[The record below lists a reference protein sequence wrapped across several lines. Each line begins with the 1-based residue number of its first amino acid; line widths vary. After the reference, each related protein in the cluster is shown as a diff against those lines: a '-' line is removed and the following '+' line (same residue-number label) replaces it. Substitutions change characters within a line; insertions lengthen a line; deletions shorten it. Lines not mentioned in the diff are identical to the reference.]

1 MGKYKDLTGRQ
12 FGRLTALEPLPP
24 HGKNTA
30 LMWACKCECGG
41 TAIVRGTDLVNGH
54 TMSCGCYRKMQ
65 KAMPNGELRLHR
77 IWANMKQRC
86 TNPKSKDFKYYGAKG
101 VSVCAEWED
110 FETFFYWA
118 MSHGYKDGLTIER
131 IDNDGD
137 YCPKNCKWIPKH
149 RQNSNTSRTKRY
161 VMYGKVFTLA
171 EICRIYGVSRSTVA
185 SRMKKGIPL
194 EKAIKQNRRYK
205 VNTKLLE
212 LSDRLKD
219 LRTQKS
225 DLEREVKGIN
235 EEIDGVT
242 TEMIDLM
249 TTEELTSFNRNGT
262 TFSLVTQEYPAP
274 EPERKGELWEVM
286 KKNGFEDLFTINS
299 QTLSAT
305 VKELIAANEGVLPEW
320 LDGLIK
326 IAEKN
331 SIRVA
336 KSKKY

>member
-1 MGKYKDLTGRQ
+1 MGQMIDLQGKV
-12 FGRLTALEPLPP
+12 FSRLTVLERMPIL
-24 HGKNTA
+24 KKRSA
-30 LMWACKCECGG
+30 VIWACVCECGN
-41 TAIVRGTDLVNGH
+41 IVYARSSDLLNGH
-54 TMSCGCYRKMQ
+54 TKSCGCIRK
-65 KAMPNGELRLHR
+65 KENAVYKTPLYTTWG
-77 IWANMKQRC
+77 NMVQRC
-86 TNPKSKDFKYYGAKG
+86 SNSKRPDFKYYGARG
-101 VSVCAEWED
+101 IAVCEEWKS
-110 FETFFYWA
+110 FENFKQWA
-118 MSHGYKDGLTIER
+118 YANGYSEELTLDR
-131 IDNDGD
+131 IDNSGN
-137 YCPKNCKWIPKH
+137 YEPQNCRWVT
-149 RQNSNTSRTKRY
+149 RYQQNCNLRSNRKY
-161 VMYGKVFTLA
+161 QMAGKTFTLSQL
-171 EICRIYGVSRSTVA
+171 CRIYGVNLSTA
-185 SRMKKGIPL
+185 RYRLAHGATIQETL
-194 EKAIKQNRRYK
+194 TTNRRYK

-212 LSDRLKD
+212 LSDRLKE

-274 EPERKGELWEVM
+274 EPERKGELWEAM
-286 KKNGFEDLFTINS
+286 KKNCFEDLFTINS

>member
-1 MGKYKDLTGRQ
+1 M
-12 FGRLTALEPLPP
+12 
-24 HGKNTA
+24 
-30 LMWACKCECGG
+30 
-41 TAIVRGTDLVNGH
+41 
-54 TMSCGCYRKMQ
+54 
-65 KAMPNGELRLHR
+65 
-77 IWANMKQRC
+77 
-86 TNPKSKDFKYYGAKG
+86 
-101 VSVCAEWED
+101 
-110 FETFFYWA
+110 
-118 MSHGYKDGLTIER
+118 
-131 IDNDGD
+131 
-137 YCPKNCKWIPKH
+137 
-149 RQNSNTSRTKRY
+149 
-161 VMYGKVFTLA
+161 
-171 EICRIYGVSRSTVA
+171 
-185 SRMKKGIPL
+185 
-194 EKAIKQNRRYK
+194 
-205 VNTKLLE
+205 NTKLLE
-212 LSDRLKD
+212 LSDRLKE

-225 DLEREVKGIN
+225 DLEREAKGIN

>member
-1 MGKYKDLTGRQ
+1 M
-12 FGRLTALEPLPP
+12 
-24 HGKNTA
+24 
-30 LMWACKCECGG
+30 
-41 TAIVRGTDLVNGH
+41 
-54 TMSCGCYRKMQ
+54 
-65 KAMPNGELRLHR
+65 
-77 IWANMKQRC
+77 
-86 TNPKSKDFKYYGAKG
+86 
-101 VSVCAEWED
+101 
-110 FETFFYWA
+110 
-118 MSHGYKDGLTIER
+118 
-131 IDNDGD
+131 
-137 YCPKNCKWIPKH
+137 
-149 RQNSNTSRTKRY
+149 
-161 VMYGKVFTLA
+161 
-171 EICRIYGVSRSTVA
+171 
-185 SRMKKGIPL
+185 
-194 EKAIKQNRRYK
+194 
-205 VNTKLLE
+205 E
-212 LSDRLKD
+212 LSDRLKE

-305 VKELIAANEGVLPEW
+305 VKELIAANEGILPEW

>member
-1 MGKYKDLTGRQ
+1 M
-12 FGRLTALEPLPP
+12 
-24 HGKNTA
+24 
-30 LMWACKCECGG
+30 
-41 TAIVRGTDLVNGH
+41 
-54 TMSCGCYRKMQ
+54 
-65 KAMPNGELRLHR
+65 
-77 IWANMKQRC
+77 
-86 TNPKSKDFKYYGAKG
+86 
-101 VSVCAEWED
+101 
-110 FETFFYWA
+110 
-118 MSHGYKDGLTIER
+118 
-131 IDNDGD
+131 
-137 YCPKNCKWIPKH
+137 
-149 RQNSNTSRTKRY
+149 
-161 VMYGKVFTLA
+161 
-171 EICRIYGVSRSTVA
+171 
-185 SRMKKGIPL
+185 
-194 EKAIKQNRRYK
+194 
-205 VNTKLLE
+205 NTKLLE
-212 LSDRLKD
+212 LSDRLKE

-326 IAEKN
+326 IADKN

>member
-1 MGKYKDLTGRQ
+1 M
-12 FGRLTALEPLPP
+12 
-24 HGKNTA
+24 
-30 LMWACKCECGG
+30 
-41 TAIVRGTDLVNGH
+41 
-54 TMSCGCYRKMQ
+54 
-65 KAMPNGELRLHR
+65 
-77 IWANMKQRC
+77 
-86 TNPKSKDFKYYGAKG
+86 
-101 VSVCAEWED
+101 
-110 FETFFYWA
+110 
-118 MSHGYKDGLTIER
+118 
-131 IDNDGD
+131 
-137 YCPKNCKWIPKH
+137 
-149 RQNSNTSRTKRY
+149 
-161 VMYGKVFTLA
+161 
-171 EICRIYGVSRSTVA
+171 
-185 SRMKKGIPL
+185 
-194 EKAIKQNRRYK
+194 
-205 VNTKLLE
+205 NTKLLK
-212 LSDRLKD
+212 LSDRLKE

>member
-1 MGKYKDLTGRQ
+1 M
-12 FGRLTALEPLPP
+12 
-24 HGKNTA
+24 
-30 LMWACKCECGG
+30 
-41 TAIVRGTDLVNGH
+41 
-54 TMSCGCYRKMQ
+54 
-65 KAMPNGELRLHR
+65 
-77 IWANMKQRC
+77 
-86 TNPKSKDFKYYGAKG
+86 
-101 VSVCAEWED
+101 
-110 FETFFYWA
+110 
-118 MSHGYKDGLTIER
+118 
-131 IDNDGD
+131 
-137 YCPKNCKWIPKH
+137 
-149 RQNSNTSRTKRY
+149 
-161 VMYGKVFTLA
+161 
-171 EICRIYGVSRSTVA
+171 
-185 SRMKKGIPL
+185 
-194 EKAIKQNRRYK
+194 
-205 VNTKLLE
+205 NTKLLE
-212 LSDRLKD
+212 LSDKLKE
-219 LRTQKS
+219 LRMQKS

>member
-1 MGKYKDLTGRQ
+1 M
-12 FGRLTALEPLPP
+12 
-24 HGKNTA
+24 
-30 LMWACKCECGG
+30 
-41 TAIVRGTDLVNGH
+41 
-54 TMSCGCYRKMQ
+54 
-65 KAMPNGELRLHR
+65 
-77 IWANMKQRC
+77 
-86 TNPKSKDFKYYGAKG
+86 
-101 VSVCAEWED
+101 
-110 FETFFYWA
+110 
-118 MSHGYKDGLTIER
+118 
-131 IDNDGD
+131 
-137 YCPKNCKWIPKH
+137 
-149 RQNSNTSRTKRY
+149 
-161 VMYGKVFTLA
+161 
-171 EICRIYGVSRSTVA
+171 
-185 SRMKKGIPL
+185 
-194 EKAIKQNRRYK
+194 
-205 VNTKLLE
+205 NTKLLE
-212 LSDRLKD
+212 LSDKLKE
-219 LRTQKS
+219 LRMQKS

-305 VKELIAANEGVLPEW
+305 VKELIAANEGILPEW

-331 SIRVA
+331 SIRVV

>member
-1 MGKYKDLTGRQ
+1 M
-12 FGRLTALEPLPP
+12 
-24 HGKNTA
+24 
-30 LMWACKCECGG
+30 
-41 TAIVRGTDLVNGH
+41 
-54 TMSCGCYRKMQ
+54 
-65 KAMPNGELRLHR
+65 
-77 IWANMKQRC
+77 
-86 TNPKSKDFKYYGAKG
+86 
-101 VSVCAEWED
+101 
-110 FETFFYWA
+110 
-118 MSHGYKDGLTIER
+118 
-131 IDNDGD
+131 
-137 YCPKNCKWIPKH
+137 
-149 RQNSNTSRTKRY
+149 
-161 VMYGKVFTLA
+161 
-171 EICRIYGVSRSTVA
+171 
-185 SRMKKGIPL
+185 
-194 EKAIKQNRRYK
+194 
-205 VNTKLLE
+205 NTKLLE
-212 LSDRLKD
+212 LSDRLKE

-305 VKELIAANEGVLPEW
+305 VKELIAANEGILPEW

>member
-1 MGKYKDLTGRQ
+1 M
-12 FGRLTALEPLPP
+12 
-24 HGKNTA
+24 
-30 LMWACKCECGG
+30 
-41 TAIVRGTDLVNGH
+41 
-54 TMSCGCYRKMQ
+54 
-65 KAMPNGELRLHR
+65 
-77 IWANMKQRC
+77 
-86 TNPKSKDFKYYGAKG
+86 
-101 VSVCAEWED
+101 
-110 FETFFYWA
+110 
-118 MSHGYKDGLTIER
+118 
-131 IDNDGD
+131 
-137 YCPKNCKWIPKH
+137 
-149 RQNSNTSRTKRY
+149 
-161 VMYGKVFTLA
+161 
-171 EICRIYGVSRSTVA
+171 
-185 SRMKKGIPL
+185 
-194 EKAIKQNRRYK
+194 
-205 VNTKLLE
+205 NTKLLE
-212 LSDRLKD
+212 LSDRLKE

-274 EPERKGELWEVM
+274 EPERKVELWEVM

-305 VKELIAANEGVLPEW
+305 VKELIAANEGILPEW

>member
-1 MGKYKDLTGRQ
+1 M
-12 FGRLTALEPLPP
+12 
-24 HGKNTA
+24 
-30 LMWACKCECGG
+30 
-41 TAIVRGTDLVNGH
+41 
-54 TMSCGCYRKMQ
+54 
-65 KAMPNGELRLHR
+65 
-77 IWANMKQRC
+77 
-86 TNPKSKDFKYYGAKG
+86 
-101 VSVCAEWED
+101 
-110 FETFFYWA
+110 
-118 MSHGYKDGLTIER
+118 
-131 IDNDGD
+131 
-137 YCPKNCKWIPKH
+137 
-149 RQNSNTSRTKRY
+149 
-161 VMYGKVFTLA
+161 
-171 EICRIYGVSRSTVA
+171 
-185 SRMKKGIPL
+185 
-194 EKAIKQNRRYK
+194 
-205 VNTKLLE
+205 NTKLLE
-212 LSDRLKD
+212 LSDRLKE

-299 QTLSAT
+299 QTISAT

>member
-1 MGKYKDLTGRQ
+1 M
-12 FGRLTALEPLPP
+12 
-24 HGKNTA
+24 
-30 LMWACKCECGG
+30 
-41 TAIVRGTDLVNGH
+41 
-54 TMSCGCYRKMQ
+54 
-65 KAMPNGELRLHR
+65 
-77 IWANMKQRC
+77 
-86 TNPKSKDFKYYGAKG
+86 
-101 VSVCAEWED
+101 
-110 FETFFYWA
+110 
-118 MSHGYKDGLTIER
+118 
-131 IDNDGD
+131 
-137 YCPKNCKWIPKH
+137 
-149 RQNSNTSRTKRY
+149 
-161 VMYGKVFTLA
+161 
-171 EICRIYGVSRSTVA
+171 
-185 SRMKKGIPL
+185 
-194 EKAIKQNRRYK
+194 
-205 VNTKLLE
+205 
-212 LSDRLKD
+212 
-219 LRTQKS
+219 QKS

>member
-1 MGKYKDLTGRQ
+1 M
-12 FGRLTALEPLPP
+12 
-24 HGKNTA
+24 
-30 LMWACKCECGG
+30 
-41 TAIVRGTDLVNGH
+41 
-54 TMSCGCYRKMQ
+54 
-65 KAMPNGELRLHR
+65 
-77 IWANMKQRC
+77 
-86 TNPKSKDFKYYGAKG
+86 
-101 VSVCAEWED
+101 
-110 FETFFYWA
+110 
-118 MSHGYKDGLTIER
+118 
-131 IDNDGD
+131 
-137 YCPKNCKWIPKH
+137 
-149 RQNSNTSRTKRY
+149 
-161 VMYGKVFTLA
+161 
-171 EICRIYGVSRSTVA
+171 
-185 SRMKKGIPL
+185 
-194 EKAIKQNRRYK
+194 
-205 VNTKLLE
+205 NTKLLE
-212 LSDRLKD
+212 LSDRLKE

-305 VKELIAANEGVLPEW
+305 VKELIAANEGVRPEW
-320 LDGLIK
+320 LDGLLK

>member
-1 MGKYKDLTGRQ
+1 M
-12 FGRLTALEPLPP
+12 
-24 HGKNTA
+24 
-30 LMWACKCECGG
+30 
-41 TAIVRGTDLVNGH
+41 
-54 TMSCGCYRKMQ
+54 
-65 KAMPNGELRLHR
+65 
-77 IWANMKQRC
+77 
-86 TNPKSKDFKYYGAKG
+86 
-101 VSVCAEWED
+101 
-110 FETFFYWA
+110 
-118 MSHGYKDGLTIER
+118 
-131 IDNDGD
+131 
-137 YCPKNCKWIPKH
+137 
-149 RQNSNTSRTKRY
+149 
-161 VMYGKVFTLA
+161 
-171 EICRIYGVSRSTVA
+171 
-185 SRMKKGIPL
+185 
-194 EKAIKQNRRYK
+194 
-205 VNTKLLE
+205 NTKLLE
-212 LSDRLKD
+212 LSDRLKE

-274 EPERKGELWEVM
+274 EPERKGELWEAM
-286 KKNGFEDLFTINS
+286 KENGFEDLFTINS

>member
-1 MGKYKDLTGRQ
+1 M
-12 FGRLTALEPLPP
+12 
-24 HGKNTA
+24 
-30 LMWACKCECGG
+30 
-41 TAIVRGTDLVNGH
+41 
-54 TMSCGCYRKMQ
+54 
-65 KAMPNGELRLHR
+65 
-77 IWANMKQRC
+77 
-86 TNPKSKDFKYYGAKG
+86 
-101 VSVCAEWED
+101 
-110 FETFFYWA
+110 
-118 MSHGYKDGLTIER
+118 
-131 IDNDGD
+131 
-137 YCPKNCKWIPKH
+137 
-149 RQNSNTSRTKRY
+149 
-161 VMYGKVFTLA
+161 
-171 EICRIYGVSRSTVA
+171 
-185 SRMKKGIPL
+185 
-194 EKAIKQNRRYK
+194 
-205 VNTKLLE
+205 NTKLLE
-212 LSDRLKD
+212 LSDRLKE

-305 VKELIAANEGVLPEW
+305 VKELIAANEGVLPKW

>member
-1 MGKYKDLTGRQ
+1 M
-12 FGRLTALEPLPP
+12 
-24 HGKNTA
+24 
-30 LMWACKCECGG
+30 
-41 TAIVRGTDLVNGH
+41 
-54 TMSCGCYRKMQ
+54 
-65 KAMPNGELRLHR
+65 
-77 IWANMKQRC
+77 
-86 TNPKSKDFKYYGAKG
+86 
-101 VSVCAEWED
+101 
-110 FETFFYWA
+110 
-118 MSHGYKDGLTIER
+118 
-131 IDNDGD
+131 
-137 YCPKNCKWIPKH
+137 
-149 RQNSNTSRTKRY
+149 
-161 VMYGKVFTLA
+161 
-171 EICRIYGVSRSTVA
+171 
-185 SRMKKGIPL
+185 
-194 EKAIKQNRRYK
+194 
-205 VNTKLLE
+205 NTKLLE
-212 LSDRLKD
+212 LSDRLKE
-219 LRTQKS
+219 LRMQKS

-274 EPERKGELWEVM
+274 EPEREGELWEVM

>member
-1 MGKYKDLTGRQ
+1 M
-12 FGRLTALEPLPP
+12 
-24 HGKNTA
+24 
-30 LMWACKCECGG
+30 
-41 TAIVRGTDLVNGH
+41 
-54 TMSCGCYRKMQ
+54 
-65 KAMPNGELRLHR
+65 
-77 IWANMKQRC
+77 
-86 TNPKSKDFKYYGAKG
+86 
-101 VSVCAEWED
+101 
-110 FETFFYWA
+110 
-118 MSHGYKDGLTIER
+118 
-131 IDNDGD
+131 
-137 YCPKNCKWIPKH
+137 
-149 RQNSNTSRTKRY
+149 
-161 VMYGKVFTLA
+161 
-171 EICRIYGVSRSTVA
+171 
-185 SRMKKGIPL
+185 
-194 EKAIKQNRRYK
+194 
-205 VNTKLLE
+205 NTKLLE
-212 LSDRLKD
+212 LSDRLKE

-326 IAEKN
+326 IGEKN

>member
-1 MGKYKDLTGRQ
+1 M
-12 FGRLTALEPLPP
+12 
-24 HGKNTA
+24 
-30 LMWACKCECGG
+30 
-41 TAIVRGTDLVNGH
+41 
-54 TMSCGCYRKMQ
+54 
-65 KAMPNGELRLHR
+65 
-77 IWANMKQRC
+77 
-86 TNPKSKDFKYYGAKG
+86 
-101 VSVCAEWED
+101 
-110 FETFFYWA
+110 
-118 MSHGYKDGLTIER
+118 
-131 IDNDGD
+131 
-137 YCPKNCKWIPKH
+137 
-149 RQNSNTSRTKRY
+149 
-161 VMYGKVFTLA
+161 
-171 EICRIYGVSRSTVA
+171 
-185 SRMKKGIPL
+185 
-194 EKAIKQNRRYK
+194 
-205 VNTKLLE
+205 NTKLLE
-212 LSDRLKD
+212 LYDRLKE

-225 DLEREVKGIN
+225 DLEREVKSIN

-286 KKNGFEDLFTINS
+286 KKNGFEDLFTINT

-305 VKELIAANEGVLPEW
+305 VKELIAANEGILPEW